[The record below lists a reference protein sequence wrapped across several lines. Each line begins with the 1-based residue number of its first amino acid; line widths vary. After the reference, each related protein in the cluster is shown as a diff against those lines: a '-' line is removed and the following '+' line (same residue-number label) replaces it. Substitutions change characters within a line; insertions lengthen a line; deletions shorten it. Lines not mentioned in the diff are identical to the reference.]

1 MQYPLIQIE
10 PLEGMRIYIPDPIQL
25 KSTYEELLTQ
35 NNWHPFPF
43 WAKIWPA
50 AIALGKFLIE
60 NPSWIQ
66 NKQVLE
72 MGAGIGLPSFTI
84 ACKAK
89 TVLVSD
95 HSTEAVA
102 LLQKNIEFIDATN
115 VTAACIDWNAFPNN
129 INADVI
135 LLSDINYAPDQFD
148 SLLQL
153 INQFL
158 LNGTTIIISTPQRIM
173 GNPFINALQPY
184 IKESRVDTITSEQE
198 ITDISIL
205 VLYK

>member
-10 PLEGMRIYIPDPIQL
+10 PLEGMRIYIPDPAQL
-25 KSTYEELLTQ
+25 KSTYEKLLTQ
-35 NNWHPFPF
+35 NIQHPFPF

-89 TVLVSD
+89 TL
-95 HSTEAVA
+95 ER
-102 LLQKNIEFIDATN
+102 LYY
-115 VTAACIDWNAFPNN
+115 FP
-129 INADVI
+129 D
-135 LLSDINYAPDQFD
+135 
-148 SLLQL
+148 
-153 INQFL
+153 
-158 LNGTTIIISTPQRIM
+158 
-173 GNPFINALQPY
+173 
-184 IKESRVDTITSEQE
+184 
-198 ITDISIL
+198 
-205 VLYK
+205 